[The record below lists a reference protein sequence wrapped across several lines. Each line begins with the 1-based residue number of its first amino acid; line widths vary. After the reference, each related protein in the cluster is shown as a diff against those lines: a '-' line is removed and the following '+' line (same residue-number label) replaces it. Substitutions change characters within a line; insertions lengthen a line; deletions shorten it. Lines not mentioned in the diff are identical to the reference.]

1 MEPSRIKAVTNTFW
15 QTAEMPPIKADQ
27 SIPSLIQS
35 SLNAVDIELRP
46 SLLSNIIVTGGSSLL
61 YGFTERLSNEV
72 QTLYP
77 APRSK
82 ITASGNVIER
92 KFGSWIG
99 GSILSS
105 LGNFQQV
112 NVFYLFYYFVH

>member
-1 MEPSRIKAVTNTFW
+1 MDV
-15 QTAEMPPIKADQ
+15 
-27 SIPSLIQS
+27 
-35 SLNAVDIELRP
+35 ELRP
-46 SLLSNIIVTGGSSLL
+46 NLLGNIIVTGGSSLL

-72 QTLYP
+72 QALYP

-112 NVFYLFYYFVH
+112 SSLSHFLTSKTKNNRCGSRRRNTMNMELVWWKNDASEK